1 MIATLTLNPALDKT
15 LFCPQL
21 IADKKLRCHN
31 MLIHAG
37 GGGINVSKGLAAL
50 GMRSVAIFPAGG
62 LNGEALIKNLRKDF
76 IEPIV
81 IPQARETR
89 EDLVVTEE
97 SSAAQYRFVMP
108 GAELSIREIDIILDV
123 IDKLPLLDY
132 FVISGS
138 MPPDFPLAVL
148 DQIAGIVA
156 YKHAK
161 LIVDSSGPALQK
173 LLMHPVYFCKPSLS
187 ELSSLVSN
195 SGLLRAGEIEK
206 AIRQIRQTLMI
217 DIMMVSLGAS
227 GAYLATDDG
236 IKKLS
241 APVVERKTS
250 VGAGDSLVAGFIYM
264 IAQGNTVVDAA
275 KFGIACG
282 SAATMNPGTEL
293 FHPEDALEL
302 YNTLES

>member
-1 MIATLTLNPALDKT
+1 
-15 LFCPQL
+15 
-21 IADKKLRCHN
+21 
-31 MLIHAG
+31 MLVHAG

-50 GMRSVAIFPAGG
+50 GVHSVAIFPAGG
-62 LNGEALIKNLRKDF
+62 LNGEALLKNIRKDF
-76 IEPIV
+76 IESV
-81 IPQARETR
+81 VVAQSKETR
-89 EDLVVTEE
+89 ENLVVTEE
-97 SSAAQYRFVMP
+97 SSSNQYRFVMP
-108 GAELSIREIDIILDV
+108 GAALSTKEIDLLLDV
-123 IDKLPLLDY
+123 IDKLPHLEY

-148 DQIAGIVA
+148 DQIAGIIA
-156 YKHAK
+156 YKKAK

-173 LLMHPVYFCKPSLS
+173 LLMHPVFFCKPSLS

-195 SGLLRAGEIEK
+195 TGLLRAGEIEK
-206 AIRQIRQTLMI
+206 AILQIRRNLMI

-227 GAYLATDDG
+227 GAYLATDEG

-241 APVVERKTS
+241 APVVEKKTT

-264 IAQGNTVVDAA
+264 MTKGDSVLEAA

-293 FHPEDALEL
+293 FYPEDAREL
-302 YNTLES
+302 YKSFDN